1 MARVEKRRK
10 SAGICQART
19 GAGFDYSPSLKDAIF
34 KLSSK
39 SHLNGWCI
47 RLANIADHDFNDWTL
62 IRVRQNKIES
72 NKDREER

>member
-19 GAGFDYSPSLKDAIF
+19 GAGAGAGFDYSPSLKDAIF

-47 RLANIADHDFNDWTL
+47 RLANIADHDFND
-62 IRVRQNKIES
+62 
-72 NKDREER
+72 